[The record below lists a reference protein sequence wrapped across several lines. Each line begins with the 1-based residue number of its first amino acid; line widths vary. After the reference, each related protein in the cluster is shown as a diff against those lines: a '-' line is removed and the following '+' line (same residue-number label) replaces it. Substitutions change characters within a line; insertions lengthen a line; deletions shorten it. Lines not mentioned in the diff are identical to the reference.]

1 MQIKHYLRLGVIILI
16 LGLSLALVL
25 TIRAYKSSKADA
37 NRNQV
42 NLENS
47 AFTIKTL
54 EAKNKTYYYEIN
66 QLLVDKETLTML
78 NQDLVKRIEN
88 LNSKLK
94 NVTAAAAL
102 ALEYNI
108 RIDSIPIYIRD
119 TIIPSGVVTYSDKY
133 VSLAGIVDWKEKS
146 FEDVNI
152 VVTEDSLL
160 LITETVYK
168 GWWFWRRPKYS
179 KIKIQASN
187 PYLILKNVETYN
199 LNYK

>member
-1 MQIKHYLRLGVIILI
+1 MPL
-16 LGLSLALVL
+16 LA
-25 TIRAYKSSKADA
+25 TDA
-37 NRNQV
+37 P
-42 NLENS
+42 
-47 AFTIKTL
+47 
-54 EAKNKTYYYEIN
+54 
-66 QLLVDKETLTML
+66 
-78 NQDLVKRIEN
+78 
-88 LNSKLK
+88 
-94 NVTAAAAL
+94 TA
-102 ALEYNI
+102 
-108 RIDSIPIYIRD
+108 S
-119 TIIPSGVVTYSDKY
+119 IIPSGVVTYSDKY